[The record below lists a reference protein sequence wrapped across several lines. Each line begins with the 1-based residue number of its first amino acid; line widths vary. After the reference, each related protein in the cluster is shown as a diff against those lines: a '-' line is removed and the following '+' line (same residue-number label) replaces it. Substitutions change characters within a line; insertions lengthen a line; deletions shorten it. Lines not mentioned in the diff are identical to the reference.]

1 MEDPPLGF
9 LVVEDDDLVRR
20 ALMKA
25 LGEHGRVEG
34 VATMAQAKVALRAL
48 KFDSLIVDVLLPDGI
63 GFDLIPPTRERWP
76 GISVLVLSG
85 SIEHAVV
92 SRAYELGARYLLK
105 PISGAQLAIHV
116 EETRGRRD
124 AGNRRISATL
134 ERWTKDYNLSPVETA
149 LLVLGTRGVP
159 REDFAAIR
167 KVRPDTIRKQVQG
180 VLIKTGDDSFDA
192 AVNRLLRDAIAE
204 L

>member
-9 LVVEDDDLVRR
+9 LVVEDDDMVRR
-20 ALMKA
+20 ALVKA
-25 LGEHGRVEG
+25 LGAHGRVEG
-34 VATMAQAKVALRAL
+34 VSSIAKAKVALRAL

-63 GFDLIPPTRERWP
+63 GFDLVAPTRERWP
-76 GISVLVLSG
+76 GINVLVITG
-85 SIEHAVV
+85 SAEHSVV
-92 SRAYELGARYLLK
+92 SRAYELGCRYLLK
-105 PISGAQLAIHV
+105 PVSSTQLAQHAD
-116 EETRGRRD
+116 ETRGRRD
-124 AGNRRISATL
+124 AGNRRMAVCL
-134 ERWTKDYNLSPVETA
+134 ERWSKDYTLTAAEAA

-180 VLIKTGDDSFDA
+180 ILLKTCDDSFDA
-192 AVNRLLRDAIAE
+192 AVNRLLREAIAE